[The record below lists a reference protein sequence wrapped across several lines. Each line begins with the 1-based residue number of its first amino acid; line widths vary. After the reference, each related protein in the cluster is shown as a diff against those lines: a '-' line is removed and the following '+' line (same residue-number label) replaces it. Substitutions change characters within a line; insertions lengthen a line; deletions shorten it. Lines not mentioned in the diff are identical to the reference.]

1 MTGLL
6 TILEGAGKGTS
17 KSLTSALMIVGRSK
31 NADLQVEDPLV
42 SRRHLEIRVEADGVF
57 VENKSTQGSSLNGKP
72 LVGVVSLNPGD
83 VIEIGTTKM
92 RFEEAAAAP
101 PPSAMGSASFE
112 SEIDGTRIADP
123 GVEVQRQKKEAAA
136 DETRAVVEDGTR
148 MLNAAELP
156 NWVAQEKKEKK
167 DSSKG
172 MLAGVFLI
180 VLLALAGGG
189 YWYMFMRGTNS
200 HTAADGLMN
209 HKDALYS
216 FSMQYPLDWSK
227 ITDDT
232 GVIVFGFG
240 GKGDPEQGRLKIF
253 TDKGAGYDVTG
264 LTDGF
269 LQYEDTL
276 RKRYQNFELSSKKEM
291 KVHNVM
297 VVAYWFSTPTLEGKG
312 LYALNGDSRIVAE
325 CISPQACYEK
335 YNSTYSSILQ
345 SFQLGEFMVQQY
357 IDYPMPDESMQQ
369 LALSNPSELS
379 RQVDQY
385 TKQGEMLL
393 TSKDVNPGNL
403 FNSMKAF
410 QKAIQ
415 LSIAGP
421 QRLPV
426 GRNIAGELAQATT
439 LLNQALER
447 QRFEIN
453 QALKVGDLTRAYWGA
468 NKMMQMV
475 SDKTDPA
482 YQEAYRII
490 QTLPTPKEF

>member
-1 MTGLL
+1 
-6 TILEGAGKGTS
+6 LEGAGRGTS
-17 KSLTSALMIVGRSK
+17 KPLSSALMIVGRSK

-72 LVGVVSLNPGD
+72 LIGVVSLNPGD
-83 VIEIGTTKM
+83 VIEIGSTKM
-92 RFEEAAAAP
+92 RFEEAAAASP
-101 PPSAMGSASFE
+101 PPAGVGFASFD

-123 GVEVQRQKKEAAA
+123 GVELQRQKKEAAA

-148 MLNAAELP
+148 MLAAAELP

-167 DSSKG
+167 ASSKG
-172 MLAGVFLI
+172 MLAGVFL
-180 VLLALAGGG
+180 VLLLALGGGG
-189 YWYMFMRGTNS
+189 YWYMFMRDANN

-216 FSMQYPLDWSK
+216 FSIKYPLDWSK
-227 ITDDT
+227 LTDDT
-232 GVIVFGFG
+232 GVIAFGFG
-240 GKGDPEQGRLKIF
+240 GKGDPDQGRLSIY
-253 TDKGAGYDVTG
+253 TDKGADYAVTG

-269 LQYEDTL
+269 LQYQDTL
-276 RKRYQNFELSSKKEM
+276 KKRFQGFEISAKKEM

-297 VVAYWFSTPTLEGKG
+297 VVAYWFSTATLEGKG
-312 LYALNGDSRIVAE
+312 LYTLNGDSRIVAE
-325 CISPQACYEK
+325 CVSPQACYER
-335 YNSTYSSILQ
+335 YSSTYSSILQ
-345 SFQLGEFMVQQY
+345 SFQLSEFMTQQY

-369 LALSNPSELS
+369 LALASPSELS

-393 TSKDVNPGNL
+393 NSASVNPGNL
-403 FNSMKAF
+403 FDSVKAF
-410 QKAIQ
+410 QKAMQ

-426 GRNIAGELAQATT
+426 GRTIAGELAQAST
-439 LLNQALER
+439 LLSQALER
-447 QRFEIN
+447 QRFDIN
-453 QALKVGDLTRAYWGA
+453 QALKMGDLTQAYWSA

-490 QTLPTPKEF
+490 QALPTPK